1 MEDSIGRHKSHLSDI
16 WSCFCSAQDITDHF
30 THKSEE
36 QGELIIVG
44 GSEHL
49 IRTNSDLKCSDK
61 VSYYEKTVKIEY
73 RHEE

>member
-1 MEDSIGRHKSHLSDI
+1 MADI
-16 WSCFCSAQDITDHF
+16 HPIYQTFGLVFVVHRITDHF

>member
-1 MEDSIGRHKSHLSDI
+1 MADI
-16 WSCFCSAQDITDHF
+16 NPIYQTFGLVFVVHRITDHF

-49 IRTNSDLKCSDK
+49 IRTYYR
-61 VSYYEKTVKIEY
+61 VSHK
-73 RHEE
+73 